1 MIEVFL
7 VISVILLAISVYFNV
22 QFGLLIL
29 RIEDAI
35 EESLDNLDERY
46 KVFSKILEKPVFFDS
61 IEIRQVVQEIKSC
74 QELLLIIANRLAQVG
89 DVNEEKK

>member
-22 QFGLLIL
+22 KFGLLIL
-29 RIEDAI
+29 RIEDVI